1 MYVYLLT
8 LAAIECEIN
17 VLSNSIRLHMYTSGA
32 AVRQKQLYVKG
43 HPRRQRLL
51 EEIGFRW
58 SGNATLGWLDVVHAA
73 AIYSQMHGRVL
84 NPPLQFVV
92 PSPPTPDS
100 ELDDLWPW
108 PERLWGLRLGQR
120 LKDVRVKGA
129 YLKGPDA
136 HIRKAQLDNLGFVWV
151 PKRGR
156 RKRS

>member
-1 MYVYLLT
+1 M
-8 LAAIECEIN
+8 
-17 VLSNSIRLHMYTSGA
+17 
-32 AVRQKQLYVKG
+32 KG
-43 HPRRQRLL
+43 HPLRQQAL

-58 SGNATLGWLDVVHAA
+58 SGNATLGWLDVCHAA

-100 ELDDLWPW
+100 ELDGPWPW
-108 PERLWGLRLGQR
+108 PERLWGLKLGQR

-136 HIRKAQLDNLGFVWV
+136 QIRKAQLDNLGFVWT